1 VDNISYRQI
10 GSKEWE
16 VVMTYFQTANTGAAN
31 GSGDYLFTLPNS
43 ISFDM
48 TIPSQTQYQANVGAG
63 SWYNATY
70 VIPSGGGM
78 ITNGATGGKIFP
90 VVYNSTQ
97 FRILA
102 INDSAWVKWVGS
114 GHFQLSD
121 NPYVTIQ
128 LTFRFT
134 ST

>member
-1 VDNISYRQI
+1 MANINFPSSPTQSQVYTF
-10 GSKEWE
+10 GSSSWI
-16 VVMTYFQTANTGAAN
+16 FN
-31 GSGDYLFTLPNS
+31 G
-43 ISFDM
+43 
-48 TIPSQTQYQANVGAG
+48 
-63 SWYNATY
+63 TY
-70 VIPSGGGM
+70 VIPSGSGM
-78 ITNGATGGKIFP
+78 ISNGATGGKIFP

-102 INDSAWVKWVGS
+102 INDSAWVKWAGS

-134 ST
+134 SA